1 MGWFP
6 EGRVPRR
13 RKVVLAACRAGR
25 AVPLRREVP
34 RGEIAISK
42 LEITINS
49 KFLTVLLFQKVR
61 KS

>member
-1 MGWFP
+1 MG
-6 EGRVPRR
+6 
-13 RKVVLAACRAGR
+13 RAGR
-25 AVPLRREVP
+25 AVPLRQEVP
-34 RGEIAISK
+34 RGEITISK